1 MWPLFRYWERPPGV
15 RVRVLG
21 AGSVATFLHRKR
33 LVPVIFEN
41 AFCVFQKMGKVLS
54 VLAIGAGAMTVSHL
68 NDSYFWVVSQF
79 SKMSTNVALR
89 SHTIATLLQGIT
101 AILLIQVLSLFLL

>member
-1 MWPLFRYWERPPGV
+1 
-15 RVRVLG
+15 
-21 AGSVATFLHRKR
+21 
-33 LVPVIFEN
+33 
-41 AFCVFQKMGKVLS
+41 MGKGLW
-54 VLAIGAGAMTVSHL
+54 VLAIGWGGMPVSHL
-68 NDSYFWVVSQF
+68 NASLLRVVSQF